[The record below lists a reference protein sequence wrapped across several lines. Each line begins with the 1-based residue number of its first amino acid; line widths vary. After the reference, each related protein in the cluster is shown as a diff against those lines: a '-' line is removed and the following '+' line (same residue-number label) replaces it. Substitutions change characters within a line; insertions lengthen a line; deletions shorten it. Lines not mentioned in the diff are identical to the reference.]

1 MVWGYIQGEG
11 QTSAPS
17 TRKLS
22 FFIIVPGCPGG
33 DYAPFREDKHP
44 PEFSGRKKK
53 GSRKKLFEFFIP
65 PVGVFL
71 SFLFHGESGYNDYN
85 KGDEQYGKNK

>member
-1 MVWGYIQGEG
+1 MVWGYGQGEG

-33 DYAPFREDKHP
+33 DYARFREDKHP
-44 PEFSGRKKK
+44 PEFSGRKKQ

-65 PVGVFL
+65 PVGILFL
-71 SFLFHGESGYNDYN
+71 LLPDNNHRCNDYHQ
-85 KGDEQYGKNK
+85 DDDQYRH